1 MDNDIEIL
9 KDGEEFSFCRHI
21 SSKHE
26 LWIKKDKIFKDKNG
40 MRCYDC
46 TDYFLSVKKGDK
58 VSIIERSS
66 KQTLVK
72 KDGTIGWILNE
83 KLK

>member
-1 MDNDIEIL
+1 
-9 KDGEEFSFCRHI
+9 
-21 SSKHE
+21 
-26 LWIKKDKIFKDKNG
+26 

-83 KLK
+83 KLKCGKSSEENV